1 MRLKLNSAFALPAA
15 RLRMRIEPLLSSLHN
30 WWRSLSLSKQFAVV
44 ATTVILL
51 CMSAIGSWVAMRIQ
65 DGIAQHSAAAAALYV
80 DAQISPIAQEL
91 GTRSTLSE
99 ESVRKLDE
107 IVSIPEF
114 RQNIAAFKIW
124 MKGGVVAYSNFKEL
138 IGKRFTPSDELQRA
152 WQGQVATQKEGL
164 GHDDEHREREMGFP
178 LLEIYAP
185 IRENGTSRIIAVS
198 EFYMRADTIRAATRT
213 ARAQS
218 WAVVGIAALLMTL
231 ALYAIV
237 RRGSNTIEE
246 QQKALEI
253 RARQNEDL
261 SKRIERAYWRADR
274 LNEHFLRRV
283 GSDLHDGPAQLL
295 GLALLRL
302 DDLPI
307 DQKMVA
313 ADPDDRV
320 LDVVRGALED
330 AIREIR
336 NLSRGLILPELDNIS
351 INEMVTQIVH
361 LHAERTGSVV
371 KLELT
376 DEEVEA
382 GKEYKV
388 CAYRFI
394 QEALNNAHRHAPG
407 SEQKVSLKSNG
418 TLLYL
423 EVSDNGP
430 GIKAQEVSASAAHL
444 GLLGIRDR
452 VETLNGTF
460 EVHGAPG
467 GGTRLRVVLDTSRRI
482 SIEA

>member
-1 MRLKLNSAFALPAA
+1 MQLKLNSAIAAPAT
-15 RLRMRIEPLLSSLHN
+15 RLRLRLEPLLAVIRQ
-30 WWRSLSLSKQFAVV
+30 WWRNLSLSKQFGVV

-51 CMSAIGSWVAMRIQ
+51 CMSAIGSWVATRIQ

-91 GTRSTLSE
+91 GTRDTLSE
-99 ESVRKLDE
+99 ESVRKLDA
-107 IVSIPEF
+107 ITSVPEF

-124 MKGGVVAYSNFKEL
+124 MKGGVVAYSNFREL
-138 IGKRFTPSDELQRA
+138 IGQSYTQSEELQRA

-164 GHDDEHREREMGFP
+164 GHEDEHREREMGFP

-185 IRENGTSRIIAVS
+185 IRENGSSRIIAVS
-198 EFYMRADTIRAATRT
+198 EFYMRADAIRASALS

-218 WAVVGIAALLMTL
+218 WAVVGSAAFLMTL

-246 QQKALEI
+246 QQRILEI

-261 SKRIERAYWRADR
+261 SRRIERAYWRADR

-307 DQKMVA
+307 DQEAVA
-313 ADPDDRV
+313 ADPKDRV
-320 LDVVRGALED
+320 LDVVRGALEE

-336 NLSRGLILPELDNIS
+336 NLSRGLILPELDSMS
-351 INEMVTQIVH
+351 INEMVTQIVN
-361 LHAERTGSVV
+361 LHVERTGSVV
-371 KLELT
+371 KLNLP

-382 GKEYKV
+382 AKEFKV

-407 SEQKVSLKSNG
+407 SDQTVSLKSRG
-418 TLLYL
+418 TQLQL
-423 EVSDNGP
+423 EVCDNGP
-430 GIKAQEVSASAAHL
+430 GIKAREIGTAADHL
-444 GLLGIRDR
+444 GLVGIRDR
-452 VETLNGTF
+452 VETLYGVF
-460 EVHGAPG
+460 EIDGMPA
-467 GGTRLRVVLDTSRRI
+467 GGTRLQVSLDTSRRV